1 MTKLLKNRL
10 PKARVADVMAREIVY
25 VNPDDTVREALELML
40 DNHVSALPVI
50 DNHARCVGVL
60 SATDIL
66 NLTQEV
72 EEELAALSTSK
83 GPAYRFLIERL
94 SNSEMSTESVRAVM
108 TQGVICVHAD
118 ASIEEAAAEM
128 VRHHVH
134 RVIVVDD
141 QQHLVGI
148 VSTMDVMRAIAKG
161 KR

>member
-1 MTKLLKNRL
+1 
-10 PKARVADVMAREIVY
+10 
-25 VNPDDTVREALELML
+25 ML
-40 DNHVSALPVI
+40 QNHVSALPVI
-50 DNHARCVGVL
+50 DNHARCIGVL

-94 SNSEMSTESVRAVM
+94 SNSEMATESVRAVM
-108 TQGVICVHAD
+108 TQGVICVHTGTMVD
-118 ASIEEAAAEM
+118 EAAAEM

-134 RVIVVDD
+134 RVIVVDEK
-141 QQHLVGI
+141 QHLVGI
-148 VSTMDVMRAIAKG
+148 VSTMDVMRAIAKS

>member
-1 MTKLLKNRL
+1 MTTLQKNRSR
-10 PKARVADVMAREIVY
+10 KARVKDVMATEIVY

-50 DNHARCVGVL
+50 DHHARCIGVL

-72 EEELAALSTSK
+72 EEELAALSMSK
-83 GPAYRFLIERL
+83 GPACRFLIERL
-94 SNSEMSTESVRAVM
+94 SNSEMATERVRAVM
-108 TQGVICVHAD
+108 TQGVICVPAG
-118 ASIEEAAAEM
+118 ATVEEAAAEM

-141 QQHLVGI
+141 QQRLVGI
-148 VSTMDVMRAIAKG
+148 VSTMDVMRAIAKS